1 MRNEYGGLL
10 GRAGALPGL
19 QGSERLRSSAGG
31 ELWRS
36 TAKCSLAVLRGLRAL
51 LYEVEL
57 LMVPLSCAGCDAPDQ
72 EMCQECFAN
81 MCGEPSI
88 VADDLVTV
96 FGAVAFVGSNRKA
109 IARWKDHAR
118 GGVTPFVTRAAE
130 LSAQG
135 LLDRLIEMLFE
146 DSARGVSDSARAVS
160 IGIIPMP
167 SSSKSLRERGFVPAY
182 EIARGVLKAIE
193 CDTLLEGVNATH
205 PITAK
210 VISGINVGNK
220 KTDQTRFGAKGRRK
234 NVSGKFQLNNNLVAQ
249 CKNMDI
255 LLIADDVV
263 TTGASIHELS
273 KALKKATGTKV
284 AGFCL
289 FVTPKTMPLAKSG
302 QKLKIQPQP
311 K

>member
-1 MRNEYGGLL
+1 
-10 GRAGALPGL
+10 
-19 QGSERLRSSAGG
+19 
-31 ELWRS
+31 
-36 TAKCSLAVLRGLRAL
+36 
-51 LYEVEL
+51 
-57 LMVPLSCAGCDAPDQ
+57 MVPLSCAGCDAPDQ

-96 FGAVAFVGSNRKA
+96 VGAVAFVGSNRKA

-135 LLDRLIEMLFE
+135 LLDRLIEMLFA
-146 DSARGVSDSARAVS
+146 DSARGVSDSARAESGLAGAVLDSAPAISGLVGAAPDSAPAVS

-193 CDTLLEGVNATH
+193 CDTLLEGVNSMHA
-205 PITAK
+205 INAK
-210 VISGINVGNK
+210 VISGVNVGNK
-220 KTDQTRFGAKGRRK
+220 KTDQTRFGAQGRRK

-249 CKNMDI
+249 CKNLDI
-255 LLIADDVV
+255 LLIVDDVV
-263 TTGASIHELS
+263 TTGASIQELS

-302 QKLKIQPQP
+302 
-311 K
+311 